1 MASLVNPVEIR
12 AALRFASG
20 LPRLLREDLSTA
32 QARQA
37 LQVRLENRR
46 TEFLGLA
53 RQTIYKNP
61 GSPYKALLKQ
71 AGCEFGDL
79 RKLVEDEDVEGA
91 LKILLRKGVCLSLA
105 EFKGREPAVRG
116 TAVVHAGPNAL
127 RNPLTNPHFKAR
139 SSGSTGKA
147 VPVTFDLDFIRDRA
161 VNLRLFIE
169 SRQGVSWRHATWGV
183 PGSTD
188 LVMLLELAAAGFR
201 SLRWFSQVRPDA
213 AGLHPKYRWSGRL
226 MRWPSRWA
234 RRPLPA
240 PEHVPLDDPGPIVR
254 WLKDVLDS
262 ALTPHLTTF
271 VTPGIRVCQAAQAQG
286 VDIAGAQL
294 TLGGEPMTRARLEML
309 RGFGVVAVPRFL
321 AIESGYIGYGC
332 LSPDASDDNHVI
344 RDFNAVIAAGPEGK
358 PYGLPPRAILITSL
372 RRSVPLIMLNV
383 SLGDEADFARRS
395 CGCPL
400 EGLGYHTHLSR
411 IRSFERLKS
420 GGMTFLD
427 ADVVPILEEA
437 LPRRFGGTPLDY
449 QLVEQERPDGSPE
462 VVLVVSPAVGPID
475 TEAFIGAFLE
485 EIGRGGGA
493 ERVMGLQWRDGK
505 YVRVE
510 RRVPE
515 KTSTGKIK
523 HLLKSRT

>member
-1 MASLVNPVEIR
+1 MAPLINSAEIR
-12 AALRFASG
+12 AGLRFASG
-20 LPRLLREDLSTA
+20 IPRLVRRDLSTA

-37 LQVRLENRR
+37 LQARLENRR
-46 TEFLGLA
+46 TEFLDLA
-53 RQTIYKNP
+53 RVTMYENP
-61 GSPYKALLKQ
+61 GSPYRALLKQ

-91 LKILLRKGVCLSLA
+91 LKVLLQKGVYLSLA
-105 EFKGREPAVRG
+105 EFKGRKPAVRG
-116 TAVVHAGPNAL
+116 TAVVQSGPDAL

-161 VNLRLFIE
+161 VNLRLFLE
-169 SRQGVSWRHATWGV
+169 SRGGLSWRHATWGV

-201 SLRWFSQVRPDA
+201 SLRWFSQVSPDA
-213 AGLHPKYRWSGRL
+213 PGLHPKYRWSARL

-234 RRPLPA
+234 GRPLPA
-240 PEHVPLDDPGPIVR
+240 PEHVPLDDPGPIVCWIR
-254 WLKDVLDS
+254 DVLDS
-262 ALTPHLTTF
+262 GRTPHLTTF
-271 VTPGIRVCQAAQAQG
+271 VTPGIKVCQAAQVQG
-286 VDIAGAQL
+286 VDIAGTQM

-332 LSPDASDDNHVI
+332 LAPDASDDNHVI
-344 RDFNAVIAAGPEGK
+344 RDFNAVIAAGREGE
-358 PYGLPPRAILITSL
+358 PYGLPPRMILTSSL

-383 SLGDEADFARRS
+383 SLGDEADLARRS

-420 GGMTFLD
+420 GGVTFLD
-427 ADVVPILEEA
+427 TDVVPILEEA
-437 LPRRFGGTPLDY
+437 LPRRFGGSALDY
-449 QLVEQERPDGSPE
+449 QLVEQERTDGSPE
-462 VVLVVSPAVGPID
+462 VVLVVSPAVGPLD
-475 TEAFIGAFLE
+475 SEAVIGAFLE
-485 EIGRGGGA
+485 EIGRGEGA

-505 YVRVE
+505 FVRVE

-523 HLLKSRT
+523 HLLKSRA